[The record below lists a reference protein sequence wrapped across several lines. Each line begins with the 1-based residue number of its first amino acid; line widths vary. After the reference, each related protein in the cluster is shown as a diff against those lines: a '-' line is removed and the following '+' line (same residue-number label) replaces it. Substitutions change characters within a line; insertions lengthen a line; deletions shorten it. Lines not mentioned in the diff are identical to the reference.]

1 MKSIAG
7 KRKAS
12 KHFLFLL
19 AATVSTTSLA
29 FISPTPAIAVPVTAP
44 GDSAGSCTQNVS
56 DATGIAV
63 TKSGSDCIIQFK
75 NTGSITWTPSN
86 NFSVRY
92 LVVAGGGSGTRG
104 LCGIYWGQ
112 GGGGGEVLTGSSLSV
127 TANTPITV
135 NVGAGAPRTGDC
147 TETAGSNGLD
157 SVFGSLTARGGKAS
171 LNSKTSSPTG
181 AWGGISGNGKSGG
194 NGGANGVN
202 CTGGGS
208 CGAGGGGGAGTE
220 GSGFNAGAGI
230 NSDIITT
237 GTNVMYGSGGAG
249 WAGGVPGTSQS
260 GGATPGSSLCDAL
273 ENQGGGGSDCNGHA
287 STGGKGGSGL
297 IVVRYAFDVTAP
309 TITSS
314 ASYSAQENQTSV
326 GTATANESVTWSK
339 VSGVDSATVSI
350 VSATGVITFNAAPN
364 FEAPTDVGTNNVY
377 NLTIRATDL
386 FGNTTD
392 QSIAITVTDVVDT
405 SSFSTFALT
414 GSATTAIYRTAI
426 TITADV
432 TVASKIT
439 FWVNGKVI
447 PGCKNRTAV
456 GSGSSYISNC
466 SWRPSLRGDLRITA
480 LATPVSGSIT
490 ASSPNPISVR
500 VTNRTLKR

>member
-1 MKSIAG
+1 VKSIAG

-63 TKSGSDCIIQFK
+63 TKSGTDCIIQFK

-104 LCGIYWGQ
+104 YCGVYWGQ
-112 GGGGGEVLTGSSLSV
+112 GGGGGEVLTGSALSV

-147 TETAGSNGLD
+147 TETPGSNG
-157 SVFGSLTARGGKAS
+157 SNTVFGSLTARGGKAS
-171 LNSKTSSPTG
+171 LNSRFSSPTG
-181 AWGGISGNGKSGG
+181 YWGGISGNGNSGG
-194 NGGANGVN
+194 NGASG
-202 CTGGGS
+202 TR
-208 CGAGGGGGAGTE
+208 AGGGGGAGTA
-220 GSGFNAGAGI
+220 GSALDAGAGI

-249 WAGGVPGTSQS
+249 WEGGASGVVQS
-260 GGATPGSSLCDAL
+260 GGATPGSSLCDAPD
-273 ENQGGGGSDCNGHA
+273 NRGGGGSDCYGHA